1 MSNLWHYEHDGQQLG
16 PVSPETLKRLARAGQ
31 ITPTDLIWQEGTDR
45 KVPASRAKGLFPSAT
60 PTPKPIPVATPISQ
74 SSASD
79 EEPPPLPASVD
90 EPPPVPAAVDEQP
103 LLATIVEDEP
113 PPLPANVEDEP
124 PLLATAADEPP
135 PIPAIEDE
143 PPPLPAVDEPPPLPA
158 AGNAPLLPMAIEPLT
173 AIKSYFGKVKKAFND
188 VVEEERRA
196 RICPTCGGKK
206 KMAMGKCQRCT
217 LKTIGLVNSPTTGYV
232 FSQSATYYG
241 GISDFPTKGSESGF
255 AFVYEDFCCFFD
267 NRIRWKVLHG
277 QIIKAE
283 LDFFQA
289 SGFMTVSPFTTASVQ
304 RVRNIVAITCV
315 VAGGGEQTVRFQIH
329 GAFSLYAEE
338 PKAME
343 FLNHLLRFKGKFV
356 HSRDEHKTGDD
367 AATKLEKLVDM
378 KNKGLITE
386 SEYEATRKRILD
398 TI

>member
-16 PVSPETLKRLARAGQ
+16 PISPEALKQLARAGQ
-31 ITPTDLIWQEGTDR
+31 ITPTDLIWQDGTDR
-45 KVPASRAKGLFPSAT
+45 KVPASRAKGLFPPAT
-60 PTPKPIPVATPISQ
+60 ATPKPIPVATPISQ

-79 EEPPPLPASVD
+79 DPPPLPA
-90 EPPPVPAAVDEQP
+90 
-103 LLATIVEDEP
+103 VEDEP
-113 PPLPANVEDEP
+113 PPLPEVANEPPLLAAIVEDEP
-124 PLLATAADEPP
+124 PPVPTT
-135 PIPAIEDE
+135 EDE
-143 PPPLPAVDEPPPLPA
+143 PPPLPAVDEPPPVRKA
-158 AGNAPLLPMAIEPLT
+158 VEPIA

-188 VVEEERRA
+188 VVEEERLA

-206 KMAMGKCQRCT
+206 KMATGKCQRCT

-241 GISDFPTKGSESGF
+241 GMSDFPQKGSESGF

-343 FLNHLLRFKGKFV
+343 FLNHLLRFKGKFA
-356 HSRDEHKTGDD
+356 HSREEHKAGDD

-378 KNKGLITE
+378 KNKELITD

-398 TI
+398 MI

>member
-1 MSNLWHYEHDGQQLG
+1 MMSLRRN
-16 PVSPETLKRLARAGQ
+16 V
-31 ITPTDLIWQEGTDR
+31 
-45 KVPASRAKGLFPSAT
+45 
-60 PTPKPIPVATPISQ
+60 
-74 SSASD
+74 
-79 EEPPPLPASVD
+79 
-90 EPPPVPAAVDEQP
+90 
-103 LLATIVEDEP
+103 LLAS
-113 PPLPANVEDEP
+113 A
-124 PLLATAADEPP
+124 
-135 PIPAIEDE
+135 
-143 PPPLPAVDEPPPLPA
+143 
-158 AGNAPLLPMAIEPLT
+158 
-173 AIKSYFGKVKKAFND
+173 
-188 VVEEERRA
+188 RRA
-196 RICPTCGGKK
+196 AERKR
-206 KMAMGKCQRCT
+206 CQHT
-217 LKTIGLVNSPTTGYV
+217 ATDPIGLVNSPTTGYV

-241 GISDFPTKGSESGF
+241 GMSDFPQKGSESGF

-315 VAGGGEQTVRFQIH
+315 VAGGGEQTVQFQIH
-329 GAFSLYAEE
+329 GAFSLYVEE

-343 FLNHLLRFKGKFV
+343 FLNHLLRFKGKFA
-356 HSRDEHKTGDD
+356 HSGDEHKTGDD